1 MAELST
7 IARPYAE
14 GLMEA
19 LQERKAS
26 AEEMTRVLDAV
37 AQLALVA
44 RDPQVNQLA
53 GDPGLTEDQLYS
65 VLDGMLDADQPA
77 EVKNLLRVVV
87 QNGRIDALPEIA
99 RQFRILKNRSEGV
112 ADAYIETAF
121 PLTDD
126 ELKELLEALAKK
138 FPGVKLHPAI
148 NLTRELQHFAL
159 HHVAQAVNTSNAVG
173 QRDHGALC
181 AKISGN
187 AEAFDT
193 LLQQFTDFTGIELH
207 LTAPN
212 FMR

>member
-26 AEEMTRVLDAV
+26 AQEMTRVLDAV
-37 AQLALVA
+37 AQLAQMS
-44 RDPQVNQLA
+44 RDPQVGQLA
-53 GDPGLTEDQLYS
+53 GDPGLSDDQLFG
-65 VLDGMLDADQPA
+65 VLDGMLGADQPE
-77 EVKNLLRVVV
+77 EVKNLLRVVI

-99 RQFRILKNRSEGV
+99 RQFRILKNKSEGV

-138 FPGVKLHPAI
+138 FPGVKLHPVVSVEK
-148 NLTRELQHFAL
+148 ELIGGVRV
-159 HHVAQAVNTSNAVG
+159 HVG
-173 QRDHGALC
+173 D
-181 AKISGN
+181 K
-187 AEAFDT
+187 
-193 LLQQFTDFTGIELH
+193 LLDASIRARLSQMKTA
-207 LTAPN
+207 LTA
-212 FMR
+212 

>member
-14 GLMEA
+14 GLMES

-37 AQLALVA
+37 AQLAQVA

-53 GDPGLTEDQLYS
+53 GDPGLTEDQLYG

-77 EVKNLLRVVV
+77 EVKNLLRVVI

-112 ADAYIETAF
+112 ADAFIETAF

-138 FPGVKLHPAI
+138 FPGVKLHPVVSVEK
-148 NLTRELQHFAL
+148 ELIGGVRV
-159 HHVAQAVNTSNAVG
+159 HVG
-173 QRDHGALC
+173 D
-181 AKISGN
+181 K
-187 AEAFDT
+187 
-193 LLQQFTDFTGIELH
+193 LLDASIRARLSQMKTA
-207 LTAPN
+207 LTA
-212 FMR
+212 